1 MIELNPGQEPSPYIN
16 WICGFERLS
25 TDKLD
30 KDAGMHCPRMQRGC
44 MRTLSSSLSGARSG
58 LLAILHLIKRGI
70 VGVAH
75 HLILRVECV
84 PEITEKK
91 GVSSQ
96 RWLYIYIWCR

>member
-16 WICGFERLS
+16 WICGFERLR
-25 TDKLD
+25 TDKC
-30 KDAGMHCPRMQRGC
+30 MHCCRMQRSCILAG
-44 MRTLSSSLSGARSG
+44 SG